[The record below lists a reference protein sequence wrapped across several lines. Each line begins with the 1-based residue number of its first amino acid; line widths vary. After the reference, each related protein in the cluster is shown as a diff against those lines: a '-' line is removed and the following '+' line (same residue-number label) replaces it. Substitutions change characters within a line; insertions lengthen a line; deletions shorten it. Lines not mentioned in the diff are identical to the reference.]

1 MNAILPSVVLFV
13 LFILLFFRE
22 IRLERK
28 RFLEA
33 DRLGDEHILREVERF
48 VKEMNDKNSLYS
60 DDWFLTICD
69 YIMNLF
75 YIVYFVK

>member
-13 LFILLFFRE
+13 LFVFLFFRE
-22 IRLERK
+22 VKLDHK

-48 VKEMNDKNSLYS
+48 VKEMNDKNSLRS
-60 DDWFLTICD
+60 DD
-69 YIMNLF
+69 
-75 YIVYFVK
+75 

>member
-13 LFILLFFRE
+13 LFIFLFFRE
-22 IRLERK
+22 IKLERK

-48 VKEMNDKNSLYS
+48 VKEMNYKNSLYS
-60 DDWFLTICD
+60 DD
-69 YIMNLF
+69 
-75 YIVYFVK
+75 

>member
-1 MNAILPSVVLFV
+1 MNAILPSLVLFV
-13 LFILLFFRE
+13 LFIFLFFRE
-22 IRLERK
+22 IKLERK

-60 DDWFLTICD
+60 DD
-69 YIMNLF
+69 
-75 YIVYFVK
+75 

>member
-60 DDWFLTICD
+60 DD
-69 YIMNLF
+69 
-75 YIVYFVK
+75 